1 MSKVIEGESKAPKL
15 RPNTALQTTNPDPTG
30 VRMIE
35 QACADYALQLQDI
48 WAAAQKRSEE
58 AWAKYVGEA
67 EAIYNAAATR
77 FEELYRGYLSA
88 VEKITAAEDPQSV
101 AEAEY
106 NELVRKAKEVWTPA
120 DNSKLYEAYSRYVNE
135 YREAWSAENARPRCD
150 DAYRSYIAA
159 VQKGWGAVDANALS
173 ASKLAAIGDSLRTAA
188 SWGSALA

>member
-1 MSKVIEGESKAPKL
+1 MTGRWIIVPTESNNTITLIWAPSEPNESLSVFALSNSPRDAGTRQNPKL
-15 RPNTALQTTNPDPTG
+15 RPNAALPTTNPDPTG
-30 VRMIE
+30 VRMID
-35 QACADYALQLQDI
+35 QACADYALQREDI

-135 YREAWSAENARPRCD
+135 
-150 DAYRSYIAA
+150 
-159 VQKGWGAVDANALS
+159 L
-173 ASKLAAIGDSLRTAA
+173 
-188 SWGSALA
+188 